1 MNTRTYTIKRN
12 RQILGFAL
20 IALALSFLYVCNK
33 PDKMPEVVDMPIPP
47 DVDALR
53 ASYDSAV
60 KAHHILDSGK
70 MVELAALKTERDKLK
85 RDAATFQQ
93 SAQTWRKRYQEAMA
107 AKDTPTAIVS
117 CDSIMEAVEP
127 VVASLTR
134 QILKSDTIIIR
145 QSEQIGRQQLL
156 LTKAGTQ
163 VNVMD
168 SALRDVVKWN
178 QQLSANIVS
187 MEQQHRRTKKWNRVF
202 IVAAAI
208 GGVLIAK

>member
-20 IALALSFLYVCNK
+20 IAFALSMLYVCNK
-33 PDKMPEVVDMPIPP
+33 PDKMPEVVYMTPP
-47 DVDALR
+47 DVDQLR

-70 MVELAALKTERDKLK
+70 MIEMTALTAERDKLK
-85 RDAATFQQ
+85 RDAQTFQQ
-93 SAQTWRKRYQEAMA
+93 SAQTWRKRYQEAMT

-127 VVASLTR
+127 IVASLTR

-156 LTKAGTQ
+156 LSKAGSQ

-168 SALRDVVKWN
+168 SAMREVVKWN

-187 MEQQHRRTKKWNRVF
+187 MEQRQRRTKKWNRVF

>member
-1 MNTRTYTIKRN
+1 MNTRTYNIKRN

-20 IALALSFLYVCNK
+20 IAMALSMLYVCNK
-33 PDKMPEVVDMPIPP
+33 PDKMPEGEMPIPP

-53 ASYDSAV
+53 ASYDSMV
-60 KAHHILDSGK
+60 QAHHIVDSTK
-70 MVELAALKTERDKLK
+70 MVELARLKAERDKLK

-93 SAQTWRKRYQEAMA
+93 SAQTWRKRYNEAMA

-134 QILKSDTIIIR
+134 QILKSDTIILR
-145 QSEQIGRQQLL
+145 QSEQITRQQLL

-168 SALRDVVKWN
+168 SAMRDVVKWN

-187 MEQQHRRTKKWNRVF
+187 MEQKHRRTKKWNRVF

>member
-1 MNTRTYTIKRN
+1 MNTRTYNIKRN
-12 RQILGFAL
+12 RQLLGFAL

-33 PDKMPEVVDMPIPP
+33 PDKEPEVVYTTPP

-53 ASYDSAV
+53 ASYDSMV
-60 KAHHILDSGK
+60 RAHHIADSGK
-70 MVELAALKTERDKLK
+70 MVEMAALTAERDKLK

-93 SAQTWRKRYQEAMA
+93 SAQTWRKRYQEAMT

-127 VVASLTR
+127 IIVSLNK
-134 QILKSDTIIIR
+134 QILKSDTIILR
-145 QSEQIGRQQLL
+145 QAEQISRQQLL
-156 LTKAGTQ
+156 LTKAGSQ

-168 SALRDVVKWN
+168 SAMRDVVKWN

-187 MEQQHRRTKKWNRVF
+187 MEQKHKRQRKWNRVF
-202 IVAAAI
+202 IVAAAV
-208 GGVLIAK
+208 GGVLLAK

>member
-1 MNTRTYTIKRN
+1 MNTRTYNIKRN
-12 RQILGFAL
+12 RQLLGFAL
-20 IALALSFLYVCNK
+20 IAFALSMLYVCNK
-33 PDKMPEVVDMPIPP
+33 PDKMPEEVDMPIPP

-60 KAHHILDSGK
+60 KAHHVLDSGK
-70 MVELAALKTERDKLK
+70 MIEVAALKAERDKLK

-93 SAQTWRKRYQEAMA
+93 SAQTWRKRYNEAMA

-117 CDSIMEAVEP
+117 CDSIMQSVEP

-134 QILKSDTIIIR
+134 QILKSDTIILR
-145 QSEQIGRQQLL
+145 QAEQISRQQLL
-156 LTKAGTQ
+156 LTKAGSQ

-168 SALRDVVKWN
+168 SAMRDVVKWN

-187 MEQQHRRTKKWNRVF
+187 MEQKQRRAKKWNRVF

>member
-1 MNTRTYTIKRN
+1 M
-12 RQILGFAL
+12 
-20 IALALSFLYVCNK
+20 LYVCNK
-33 PDKMPEVVDMPIPP
+33 PDKMPEGVDMPIPP

-60 KAHHILDSGK
+60 KAHHVLDSGK
-70 MVELAALKTERDKLK
+70 MIEVAGLKAERDKLK

-93 SAQTWRKRYQEAMA
+93 SAQTWRKRYNEAMA

-134 QILKSDTIIIR
+134 QILKSDTIILR
-145 QSEQIGRQQLL
+145 QAEQISRQQLL
-156 LTKAGTQ
+156 LSKAGSQ
-163 VNVMD
+163 VNIMD
-168 SALRDVVKWN
+168 SAMRDVVKWN

-187 MEQQHRRTKKWNRVF
+187 MEQRQRRTKKWNRVF

>member
-1 MNTRTYTIKRN
+1 MNTRTYNIKRN
-12 RQILGFAL
+12 RQLLGFAL

-33 PDKMPEVVDMPIPP
+33 PDKVPEGVDMPVPP

-70 MVELAALKTERDKLK
+70 MIEVAGLKAERDKLK
-85 RDAATFQQ
+85 RDAQTFQQ
-93 SAQTWRKRYQEAMA
+93 SAQTWRKRYNEAMA

-117 CDSIMEAVEP
+117 CDSIMQAVEP
-127 VVASLTR
+127 IVASLTR
-134 QILKSDTIIIR
+134 QILKSDTIILR
-145 QSEQIGRQQLL
+145 QAEQIIRQQLL
-156 LTKAGTQ
+156 LSKAGSQ

-168 SALRDVVKWN
+168 SAMRDVVKWN

-187 MEQQHRRTKKWNRVF
+187 MEQKHRRTKKWNRVF